1 MDLLKKQ
8 RLFAREYRGL
18 FDFVYRY
25 VRYRVPNRAE
35 AEDVVSEVFE
45 RTYAKLEAF
54 DPAAGTLRQWTCG
67 FARHAIADHWRRHRA
82 TVSLDALGDDIPAL
96 AEPARVDDVDH
107 RLRIERALRGLSP
120 DIKALLAMRY
130 EDNMTH
136 AEIADATGKDPA
148 AVRKF
153 FSRLLASL
161 RLSHED
167 ISYDE

>member
-1 MDLLKKQ
+1 MDLSKKQ
-8 RLFAREYRGL
+8 RLFACEYRGL

-25 VRYRVPNRAE
+25 VRYRVPNVAD

-45 RTYAKLEAF
+45 RTYAKLELF
-54 DPAAGTLRQWTCG
+54 DPTVGTLRQWTCG
-67 FARHAIADHWRRHRA
+67 FARHAVADHWRRHRA
-82 TVSLDALGDDIPAL
+82 TVSLDDL
-96 AEPARVDDVDH
+96 AETLPSPASLTPADELDH
-107 RLRIERALRGLSP
+107 RLGVERAIRALSP
-120 DIKALLAMRY
+120 EIKALLAMRY
-130 EDNMTH
+130 EDDMTH

-167 ISYDE
+167 NPYDE